1 MYPVKSAHELGKVI
15 TRAVRG
21 QAGARSRQQQGATAA
36 AAGGGDGDEENTL
49 HSHLVI
55 SLHVHLP
62 DVSTGDLC
70 QGKLT
75 MVELGGGVGG
85 DTPTAA
91 AGRKATGAAVED
103 LEVLLDASR
112 ERNRRQS
119 MLGALLA
126 DAFGGNC
133 RTLCIAH
140 IRESCVDASLL
151 QRLDQVRVGQM
162 SEVRAKR
169 VGGGVGPAERAKQ
182 VERTC

>member
-1 MYPVKSAHELGKVI
+1 MWRRVYI
-15 TRAVRG
+15 W
-21 QAGARSRQQQGATAA
+21 SRPSTYG

-112 ERNRRQS
+112 ERNRRQTV
-119 MLGALLA
+119 LGALLA

-133 RTLCIAH
+133 RTLCISH

-151 QRLDQVRVGQM
+151 QRLDQVRVGRM
-162 SEVRAKR
+162 SEDRAKSER
-169 VGGGVGPAERAKQ
+169 SQSEASVGGRGPGGLGRNERS
-182 VERTC
+182 ELRGRS